1 MDERGTLGPGTVRHT
16 RTPSDRALYAI
27 NMVMHLPTREAYGE
41 GMRGVGRAAEVL
53 DLFTVERPYWGPTE
67 VAAEVGVA
75 KSSAYELL
83 RELAQSGLLERM
95 ACGKYR
101 LGWRLVGLARTMLQS
116 NGYSTVVMP
125 AAHTLAR
132 QLGETVHLAALD
144 RDRVLYAAS
153 VVPTGGVAAPTAPVD
168 ADMTPLG
175 QVLSTE
181 HTGVVVGP
189 QRALDGVT
197 CAAAVVRLRDEPA
210 GSLGVCAT
218 NERFATRR
226 EMYARALDATQQ
238 RLARAVRP

>member
-1 MDERGTLGPGTVRHT
+1 
-16 RTPSDRALYAI
+16 
-27 NMVMHLPTREAYGE
+27 
-41 GMRGVGRAAEVL
+41 MRGVGRAAEVL

-83 RELAQSGLLERM
+83 RELARAGLLERM

-101 LGWRLVGLARTMLQS
+101 LGWRLVGLARTKLQS
-116 NGYSTVVMP
+116 TGHSTTVVP
-125 AAHTLAR
+125 AAHALSR
-132 QLGETVHLAALD
+132 ELGETVHVAGLD

-153 VVPTGGVAAPTAPVD
+153 VVPAGGVTAPSVPVG

-175 QVLSTE
+175 QVLSTAYD
-181 HTGVVVGP
+181 GVLVGP

-210 GSLGVCAT
+210 GSMGVCAA
-218 NERFATRR
+218 NERFAGRGDV
-226 EMYARALDATQQ
+226 YARAVGALQE
-238 RLARAVRP
+238 RLARSVRP